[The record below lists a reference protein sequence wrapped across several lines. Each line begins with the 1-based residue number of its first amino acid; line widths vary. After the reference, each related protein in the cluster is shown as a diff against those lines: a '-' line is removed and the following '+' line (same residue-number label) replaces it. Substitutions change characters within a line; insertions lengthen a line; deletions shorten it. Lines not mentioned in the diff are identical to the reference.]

1 VSDALSAEWKKFI
14 ARLHPA
20 ELEALKA
27 AGVDPGNPTNAE
39 PPLPHRYIYGDSYE
53 NRLSMQEFFRKDED
67 GKAGVYGSLASIIAK
82 VIDAFDCDFEPKV
95 MMNNDCVRIALG
107 YRNYKSMADVAKK
120 YGVSKA
126 TISWRVKK
134 VQKRL
139 GIEPSIYMRT
149 ESTCDKIRQRAMTKK
164 K

>member
-1 VSDALSAEWKKFI
+1 MSRQQMGEEWNRFVKTL
-14 ARLHPA
+14 RPE

-27 AGVDPGNPTNAE
+27 AGVNPEDYFDDTPAV
-39 PPLPHRYIYGDSYE
+39 PHRYIYGDSFAD
-53 NRLSMQEFFRKDED
+53 RLAFSTKKEEEEETVF
-67 GKAGVYGSLASIIAK
+67 GPLSSIIAK
-82 VIDAFDCDFEPKV
+82 VIASFDCEYEPKV

-126 TISWRVKK
+126 TISWRVKQ

-139 GIEPSIYMRT
+139 GIEPSVYMRS
-149 ESTCDKIRQRAMTKK
+149 ERTCQSLKHAANNRKK
-164 K
+164 

>member
-1 VSDALSAEWKKFI
+1 MSDTLQDEWKKFLS
-14 ARLHPA
+14 RLHPA

-27 AGVDPGNPTNAE
+27 AGIDPGNPSNAE
-39 PPLPHRYIYGDSYE
+39 PPMPHRYIYGDSYE
-53 NRLSMQEFFRKDED
+53 NRLSMQDFWKKEGDAE
-67 GKAGVYGSLASIIAK
+67 GNVYGSLASIVAK

-126 TISWRVKK
+126 TISWRVKQ

-139 GIEPSIYMRT
+139 GIEPSVYMRS
-149 ESTCDKIRQRAMTKK
+149 ESTCHKIRQKALKK

>member
-1 VSDALSAEWKKFI
+1 MGEEWKRFVKTL
-14 ARLHPA
+14 RPE

-27 AGVDPGNPTNAE
+27 AGVNPDDYFDDTPAV
-39 PPLPHRYIYGDSYE
+39 PHRYIYGDSFVD
-53 NRLSMQEFFRKDED
+53 RLAFSVKKEDEETTVF
-67 GKAGVYGSLASIIAK
+67 GPLSSIIAK
-82 VIDAFDCDFEPKV
+82 VIASFDCEYEPKV

-126 TISWRVKK
+126 TISWRVKQ

-139 GIEPSIYMRT
+139 GIEPSIYMRA
-149 ESTCDKIRQRAMTKK
+149 EQTCQRLKQAAHRRKK
-164 K
+164 

>member
-1 VSDALSAEWKKFI
+1 MGEEWNRFVKTL
-14 ARLHPA
+14 RPE

-27 AGVDPGNPTNAE
+27 AGVNPQDYFDDTPAV
-39 PPLPHRYIYGDSYE
+39 PHRYIYGDSFADKLAFSTKKE
-53 NRLSMQEFFRKDED
+53 EEEVSVFGPLS
-67 GKAGVYGSLASIIAK
+67 SIIAK
-82 VIDAFDCDFEPKV
+82 VIASFDCEYEPKV

-126 TISWRVKK
+126 TISWRVKQ

-139 GIEPSIYMRT
+139 GIEPSVYMRS
-149 ESTCDKIRQRAMTKK
+149 ERTCQNLKHAANNRKK
-164 K
+164 

>member
-1 VSDALSAEWKKFI
+1 MSKEQMGEEWKRFVKTL
-14 ARLHPA
+14 RPE

-27 AGVDPGNPTNAE
+27 AGVNPDDYFDDT
-39 PPLPHRYIYGDSYE
+39 PSVPHRYIYGDSFAD
-53 NRLSMQEFFRKDED
+53 RLAFTRDDREEEVTVFGPLS
-67 GKAGVYGSLASIIAK
+67 SIIAK
-82 VIDAFDCDFEPKV
+82 VIAAFDCDFEPKV

-107 YRNYKSMADVAKK
+107 YRNYRSMADVAKR

-126 TISWRVKK
+126 TISWRVKQ

-149 ESTCDKIRQRAMTKK
+149 EDTCKRLRQVANNRKK
-164 K
+164 